1 MIRVLLIH
9 LRSNKGANPKIVP
22 EYLSP
27 ISHKSPK
34 DYKKN
39 RNVREFALLGSGRK
53 LPPEKIQKAW
63 QKKVLSESMKGMKD
77 ILGI

>member
-9 LRSNKGANPKIVP
+9 LRSNKGPNPKIVP

-39 RNVREFALLGSGRK
+39 RNLREFALLGSGKKLSRK
-53 LPPEKIQKAW
+53 RSKKLGE
-63 QKKVLSESMKGMKD
+63 KVLSESMKGMKD
-77 ILGI
+77 IFGA